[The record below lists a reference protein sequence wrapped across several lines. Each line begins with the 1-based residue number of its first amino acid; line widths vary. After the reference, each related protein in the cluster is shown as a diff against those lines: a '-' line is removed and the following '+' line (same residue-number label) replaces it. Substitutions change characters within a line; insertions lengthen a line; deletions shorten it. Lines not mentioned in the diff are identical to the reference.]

1 MNYNLEKTELYK
13 PIIREVKS
21 KGEFVVRYTPLHY
34 LGTPLIEFWWQ
45 KLIQLT
51 PNMEQS
57 TTYRASISAFM
68 RDEFDTHLRKVF
80 ELQYLFC

>member
-1 MNYNLEKTELYK
+1 MNK
-13 PIIREVKS
+13 PIIRELKS
-21 KGEFVVRYTPLHY
+21 KGELVVSYTPRHY

-45 KLIQLT
+45 KLIELT

-57 TTYRASISAFM
+57 TTYRASMSAYM

-80 ELQYLFC
+80 ELQFGQIG